1 MLILNFSGHTLT
13 IKETGNAWQLM
24 SHLPKE

>member
-1 MLILNFSGHTLT
+1 MLILNSSDHILT
-13 IKETGNAWQLM
+13 IKETGDAWQRM

>member
-1 MLILNFSGHTLT
+1 MLILNSSGHTLT
-13 IKETGNAWQLM
+13 IKETGDARQLM